1 MMDAKSFL
9 LAGELD
15 RTIQQLV
22 QTVRVNPADQAS
34 RTFLFE
40 TQCFSGEFEKARRN
54 LDLLKELDSSN
65 QHGIHIYRDLLLA
78 EEKRTQM
85 FAYGGGPEFFHA
97 PAPYLEMLLAAIKY
111 VGESRFG
118 QAREF
123 LEASCSS
130 WPLVAGKINAHPFS
144 RIYDCHN
151 FLGPVLEVM
160 VGPQY
165 YWVPWNEI
173 KMLRFKAPTYLR
185 DLYWAQAQLFLRVGR
200 QLPVFIPVLYPQ
212 TFSISDGAVKLG
224 SQTIWEE
231 VGEGIVMGKGQRLLD
246 CDETE
251 TPILEI
257 QTLEFT

>member
-1 MMDAKSFL
+1 MDAKSFL

-22 QTVRVNPADQAS
+22 QTVTVNPTDQAS

-40 TQCFSGEFEKARRN
+40 MQCFAGQFTQATRN
-54 LDLLKELDSSN
+54 LDVLKELDSSN

-78 EEKRTQM
+78 EETRIQM

-130 WPLVAGKINAHPFS
+130 WPLATGKINGHPFS
-144 RIYDCHN
+144 RINDCHN

-160 VGPQY
+160 VGSHY

-173 KMLRFKAPTYLR
+173 KMIRFKTPHYLR
-185 DLYWAQAQLFLRVGR
+185 DLYWAQAHLFLRVGR
-200 QLPVFIPVLYPQ
+200 QLPVFIPVLYPR
-212 TFSISDGAVKLG
+212 TFSISDEAVKLG
-224 SQTIWEE
+224 AQTIWEE
-231 VGEGIVMGKGQRLLD
+231 VGEGIVAGKGQRIFE

-251 TPILEI
+251 YPILEI